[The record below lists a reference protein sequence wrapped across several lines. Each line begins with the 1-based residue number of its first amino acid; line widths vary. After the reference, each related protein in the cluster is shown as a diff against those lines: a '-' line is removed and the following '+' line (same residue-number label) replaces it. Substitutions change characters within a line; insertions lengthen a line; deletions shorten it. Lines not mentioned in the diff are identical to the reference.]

1 MLETAIM
8 AMTIII
14 IITTTNAMI
23 IRSSML
29 YLYGLG
35 VDMGSVGF
43 NCWVVWVRVFP
54 WPCGGV
60 VNA

>member
-1 MLETAIM
+1 M

-35 VDMGSVGF
+35 VDLDL
-43 NCWVVWVRVFP
+43 VWF
-54 WPCGGV
+54 
-60 VNA
+60 